1 MLRDIIQRN
10 RSYRRFD
17 ESEQISRE
25 QLESWVDLARY
36 AASGRNMQPLKYL
49 ISNQSE
55 TNALIFDTLKW
66 AGYLTE
72 WDGPATGERPTAYI
86 VQFLDTTI
94 ASNYFCDDGIA
105 AQNILLGAVEAGFGG
120 CILRAFNRKQ
130 LNEALKTP
138 EHLEIIN
145 VLALGKPAETVQID
159 EMTHDDVKY
168 WRDDQGIHHVPKRP
182 LKDIII

>member
-1 MLRDIIQRN
+1 MLREIIQKN

-17 ESEQISRE
+17 ERVQISRD

-49 ISNQSE
+49 ISCQPE
-55 TNALIFDTLKW
+55 TNARIFDTLKW

-72 WDGPATGERPTAYI
+72 WDGPAAGERPTAYI

-94 ASNYFCDDGIA
+94 ATNYFCDDGIA

-145 VLALGKPAETVQID
+145 VLALGKPAETIQID
-159 EMTHDDVKY
+159 EMPHGDVKY
-168 WRDDQGIHHVPKRP
+168 WRDDQGIHHVPKRS
-182 LKDIII
+182 LKDIIL